1 MFGFEKLM
9 VWQKALSFT
18 KEIYMVTKGF
28 PADEMFGVTSQ
39 IRRAAVSVV
48 LNIAEGAGRKS
59 KKEFKHFLSMSY
71 GSLCETTTLLRLSL
85 ELNYIEEVK
94 HKTLYSDADGIG
106 RMITG
111 LSNSNKI
118 PDSRL

>member
-1 MFGFEKLM
+1 MFGFEKLT
-9 VWQKALSFT
+9 VWQKALSFS
-18 KEIYMVTKGF
+18 KEIYIVTKGF
-28 PADEMFGVTSQ
+28 PADEIFGVTSQ

-48 LNIAEGAGRKS
+48 LNIAEGSGRKS

-85 ELNYIEEVK
+85 GLNYIDEVK
-94 HKTLYSDADGIG
+94 YKALYSDADGIG

-111 LSNSNKI
+111 LSNSNKT